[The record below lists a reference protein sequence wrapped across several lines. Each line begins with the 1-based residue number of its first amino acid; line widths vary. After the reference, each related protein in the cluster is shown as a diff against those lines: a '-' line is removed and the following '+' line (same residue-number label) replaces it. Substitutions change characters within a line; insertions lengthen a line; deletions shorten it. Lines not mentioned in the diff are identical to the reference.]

1 MARLRGVDRPNW
13 DEYALLVIDVQ
24 RDFWPDSV
32 ASTAPG
38 FPAAVTRLLE
48 MCREVGIDVVHVR
61 AEFLPD
67 RSDWIA
73 RYRLRGNIP
82 CVAGTPGAEPL
93 PFAEARPGEA
103 VLHKQSFDAFLR
115 TDLDALLRARR
126 KRFLF
131 VAGLVTSTCV
141 LFTAASATQLGY
153 LVAVVRDCCADRE
166 GVHEQTLEAYPFVFS
181 TTDSARLLDDR
192 ADWDRQL
199 ARLSA

>member
-1 MARLRGVDRPNW
+1 MDRQSW
-13 DEYALLVIDVQ
+13 AEYALLMIDAQ
-24 RDFWPDSV
+24 RDFWPDAV
-32 ASTAPG
+32 AGTAPG
-38 FPAAVTRLLE
+38 LPAAVTRLLE
-48 MCREVGIDVVHVR
+48 RCREAGIDVVHVR
-61 AEFLPD
+61 AEFRPD

-82 CVAGTPGAEPL
+82 CVSGTPGAEPL
-93 PFAEARPGEA
+93 PFAAERPGEL
-103 VLHKQSFDAFLR
+103 VVRKQSFDAFLR
-115 TDLDALLRARR
+115 ADLDALLRARG

-166 GVHEQTLEAYPFVFS
+166 GMHEQTLEAYPFVFS
-181 TTDSARLLDDR
+181 TTESASLLDDR
-192 ADWDRQL
+192 AGWDRQL